1 MQLEEEEQRK
11 HLDMRAKKIAAT
23 EAKLIAKQQN
33 EMAALRKRIEA
44 GENEQKKQRAIE
56 LEKLL

>member
-1 MQLEEEEQRK
+1 
-11 HLDMRAKKIAAT
+11 MRAKKIAAT

-56 LEKLL
+56 SEKLL